1 MRPAF
6 LLLLA
11 HWLLGCIAVLSQD
24 VFVYDQQ
31 SSTTDWPPSCG
42 GVFSPGDPPGH
53 GQSFTPSLSAVGFIR
68 LKLADGVRGNS
79 TGAIMQIDLRSDS
92 ITGPLLGT
100 SLPVE
105 MADGFAGTAD
115 FLFAPDI
122 SVTPQVMYYFE
133 PRVLFGDTWCVD
145 VMEDVYNYPRGT
157 WIAMGRPDVSVDCWF
172 QEGIIIPEPSE
183 MALLLCGLGAILLG
197 RRRF

>member
-1 MRPAF
+1 MRRAF

-31 SSTTDWPPSCG
+31 SSTTDWAPYCG
-42 GVFSPGDPPGH
+42 GVFSPGTPPGQ
-53 GQSFTPSLSAVGFIR
+53 GQSFTPSLSAVGFIQ
-68 LKLADGVRGNS
+68 LKLKDAFPGNS

-105 MADGFAGTAD
+105 MADGFTGTAD
-115 FLFAPDI
+115 FLFAPEI
-122 SVTPQVMYYFE
+122 AVTPEVMYYFE
-133 PRVLFGDTWCVD
+133 FRVTAGDFWCVD
-145 VMEDVYNYPRGT
+145 AMEHVYNYPRGT
-157 WIAMGRPDVSVDCWF
+157 AIVMGRPDPSGDVWF
-172 QEGIIIPEPSE
+172 REGIVIPEPSTGAFLLIGLAAI
-183 MALLLCGLGAILLG
+183 AL
-197 RRRF
+197 RRRK